1 MFKYLIETIL
11 ITKATPADDQ
21 EFITPKEHPE
31 DNYLVEVFSCEP
43 VSTHKEW
50 KRNSLNRLESISVKS
65 D

>member
-1 MFKYLIETIL
+1 MFKYLIETIFM
-11 ITKATPADDQ
+11 TKATLDDQ
-21 EFITPKEHPE
+21 ECVTPKEQPE

-50 KRNSLNRLESISVKS
+50 KRNSQNRLESIDVKS

>member
-1 MFKYLIETIL
+1 MIKYLFESVFM
-11 ITKATPADDQ
+11 TKATP
-21 EFITPKEHPE
+21 EECVSPKEHPK

-50 KRNSLNRLESISVKS
+50 KRNSQNRLESIIVKS